1 MLHCFFKFQSKYV
14 FLYLLNLTFL
24 FYTELLG
31 TPIGTGT
38 LYVIN
43 VEDSEQEWCTNQNVR
58 CENVESWMTEIRNQT
73 LYKEKRKTNR
83 ATETN
88 ESLVVQY
95 IVFGGYYNLPFAN
108 NEHRSIFKVGSSCHA
123 GTGQLTWGMT
133 AAQKCDL
140 TLSFRKENDNP
151 ALVHFINYHGSY
163 YHYTGHLNTCPL
175 ATASTTYEERSDDI
189 IMDMFRNR
197 YALHMSMVHP
207 ENVRFKYNILYEC
220 ELFHGSQSFKIDN
233 CTYNSLKKAVTSQ
246 ADHIYNYKY
255 NLIYNVEKLLREI
268 MSGGKTGFITIV
280 GGEEQQ
286 KKDATDYFGFCV
298 QSYTPKLHEI
308 SQLTK
313 QQLKHFKHLHTD
325 EEVKTFL
332 EKKQIG
338 LTLNSCTFHS
348 EETISTDYLKWLISN
363 RGFWNFTVTHFLEYK
378 FVTHSKAF
386 LEPLLQERHS
396 AKLRKDHVSAECLK
410 LICNGS
416 YGYNALESSNYN
428 TCRLITA
435 TNLKRAQTSI
445 SAFLSLDRVQLIGIV
460 EIKKK
465 KTNKERRNE
474 FEDNE
479 AVEDNNEEDENGFD
493 DDDDEEGKNFDFLYS
508 VIVSGKHRP
517 IKNSL
522 PKAVSILSN
531 SKTLFLDHIQTL
543 LSCLDPRLAE
553 LCYIDTD
560 SCIFSLTNPSLEDCL
575 LKNKQEH
582 FKKKNILVKNENCPE
597 SFHGKLKC
605 EGTYLGG
612 HFRTIKIY
620 RLYSKKDFYTRCKG
634 INRHQADHLP
644 NKTFDHRDLGTNT
657 LQRHALR
664 PTAAGEMCIVHES
677 RSLAC
682 PINLKRFVL
691 ADEIHTIPLS
701 MAMAWTQK

>member
-1 MLHCFFKFQSKYV
+1 M
-14 FLYLLNLTFL
+14 
-24 FYTELLG
+24 
-31 TPIGTGT
+31 
-38 LYVIN
+38 YVIN
-43 VEDSEQEWCTNQNVR
+43 KEDGDEEWCTDRNGQHTNI
-58 CENVESWMTEIRNQT
+58 ESWMAEIKT
-73 LYKEKRKTNR
+73 LSLYKEKRKMNR
-83 ATETN
+83 STETD

-95 IVFGGYYNLPFAN
+95 IVYGGYYDLHISN
-108 NEHRSIFKVGSSCHA
+108 NEQRSIYRVGSTCHS

-133 AAQKCDL
+133 ASQKCDL
-140 TLSFRKENDNP
+140 TLTFEKEKDNP
-151 ALVHFINYHGSY
+151 ALVHYINYHGSY
-163 YHYTGHLNTCPL
+163 FHYKGHFDTCPL
-175 ATASTTYEERSDDI
+175 ATASTTYEERSEDLV
-189 IMDMFRNR
+189 MDQFRHR
-197 YALHMSMVHP
+197 YAIHMSMVHP

-220 ELFHGSQSFKIDN
+220 EFFHGSLNLKLNN

-246 ADHIYNYKY
+246 TDHIYSSRY
-255 NLIYNVEKLLREI
+255 NIIYNVEKLLRGI
-268 MSGGKTGFITIV
+268 MDGSKTGFITII
-280 GGEEQQ
+280 GGEE
-286 KKDATDYFGFCV
+286 KKKDDATDYFGFCV
-298 QSYTPKLHEI
+298 QSYTPKVHEI
-308 SQLTK
+308 SELTK
-313 QQLKHFKHLHTD
+313 DQLKHFKNLHTED
-325 EEVKTFL
+325 ELKTFL

-396 AKLRKDHVSAECLK
+396 AKLRRDHVSAECLK

-428 TCRLITA
+428 SCRLITA
-435 TNLKRAQTSI
+435 TNLKRNQTTI
-445 SAFLSLDRVQLIGIV
+445 AGFLSLDRVQLIGIV
-460 EIKKK
+460 ETKKK
-465 KTNKERRNE
+465 NKAKKQTNE
-474 FEDNE
+474 FEDLE
-479 AVEDNNEEDENGFD
+479 AIEDEN
-493 DDDDEEGKNFDFLYS
+493 DEAECDENTDEIKNFDFLYS
-508 VIVSGKHRP
+508 VIVSGKNRA
-517 IKNSL
+517 INNSL

-543 LSCLDPRLAE
+543 LSSLDPRLAE

-560 SCIFSLTNPSLEDCL
+560 SCIFSLTNPSLEECL
-575 LKNKQEH
+575 LPNKKDAFE
-582 FKKKNILVKNENCPE
+582 KKDILVKNEKCPQ

-634 INRHQADHLP
+634 INRYQADNLP
-644 NKTFDHRDLGTNT
+644 NKTFDHRDLATST

-682 PINLKRFVL
+682 PTNLKRFVL
-691 ADEIHTIPLS
+691 KDGIHTIPLS
-701 MAMAWTQK
+701 MAMTWTQK